1 MNEQIKKTAIE
12 YFSKYFEQNYS
23 GTVVF
28 SDPRWH
34 APKVFR
40 AALWALKQA
49 EKDNKADAA
58 DEIERL
64 QRQVA
69 TLSSEL
75 AKWVTEAQRSK
86 DSAQETCARPDECES
101 AGHCNRGESG

>member
-86 DSAQETCARPDECES
+86 DSAQETGVDDVPR
-101 AGHCNRGESG
+101 